1 MEKDLYNCEY
11 IHIHQDIVDKV
22 NENMPAE
29 EVLFDLAEFF
39 KVFADSTRIKIL
51 YVLLQSEMCV
61 CDIGQTLNISQSAVS
76 HQLRM
81 LKQMRLVKYRKE
93 GKSVLTIAVGCTG
106 GQHRSVYSAEHLAA
120 HLVEK
125 YGVRIMLNHREQGIS
140 QEFV

>member
-1 MEKDLYNCEY
+1 MEKFDNEDVCEY

-22 NENMPAE
+22 NKNMPEE

-61 CDIGQTLNISQSAVS
+61 CDIGQVLDISQSAVS
-76 HQLRM
+76 HQLRV

-93 GKSVLTIAVGCTG
+93 GKSIF
-106 GQHRSVYSAEHLAA
+106 YSLSDKHIELI
-120 HLVEK
+120 LS
-125 YGVRIMLNHREQGIS
+125 QGI
-140 QEFV
+140 EHIAE

>member
-1 MEKDLYNCEY
+1 MERDKVNILNSENDPCNCEY

-22 NENMPAE
+22 NDNMPEE

-61 CDIGQTLNISQSAVS
+61 CDIGQVLNISQSAVS

-93 GKSVLTIAVGCTG
+93 GKSIF
-106 GQHRSVYSAEHLAA
+106 YSLSDGHIEH
-120 HLVEK
+120 
-125 YGVRIMLNHREQGIS
+125 ILNQGI
-140 QEFV
+140 EHIME

>member
-1 MEKDLYNCEY
+1 MEKYSHNHEETCDF

-22 NENMPAE
+22 NGSMPEE

-61 CDIGQTLNISQSAVS
+61 CDIGQILNISQSAVS

-93 GKSVLTIAVGCTG
+93 GKSTF
-106 GQHRSVYSAEHLAA
+106 YSLSDKHIEHILS
-120 HLVEK
+120 
-125 YGVRIMLNHREQGIS
+125 QGI
-140 QEFV
+140 EHIAE

>member
-1 MEKDLYNCEY
+1 MNNYSYVTTKVVTERRYIMEKDLCNCEY

-81 LKQMRLVKYRKE
+81 LKQIRLVKYRKE
-93 GKSVLTIAVGCTG
+93 GKSIF
-106 GQHRSVYSAEHLAA
+106 YSLSDGHIKDILS
-120 HLVEK
+120 
-125 YGVRIMLNHREQGIS
+125 QGI
-140 QEFV
+140 EHIME